1 MTGKPGVE
9 SGTPPAR
16 WGVGFG
22 PIQIERW
29 RWDRGKWGDR
39 GESGGLGFA
48 GWTDGGCRLGDGA
61 GRPGGLVASWAGRP
75 SGGGSLCLLFIY
87 FLLVLILYWQHQL
100 QYYNYLKLL

>member
-1 MTGKPGVE
+1 MTGQPGVV

-16 WGVGFG
+16 WGAGFG

-48 GWTDGGCRLGDGA
+48 GWTEGGCRLGDGA
-61 GRPGGLVASWAGRP
+61 GRPGGLVASSVGWP
-75 SGGGSLCLLFIY
+75 SGGWPFLSFFFISCFLF
-87 FLLVLILYWQHQL
+87 
-100 QYYNYLKLL
+100 YLKTEIENDYLG